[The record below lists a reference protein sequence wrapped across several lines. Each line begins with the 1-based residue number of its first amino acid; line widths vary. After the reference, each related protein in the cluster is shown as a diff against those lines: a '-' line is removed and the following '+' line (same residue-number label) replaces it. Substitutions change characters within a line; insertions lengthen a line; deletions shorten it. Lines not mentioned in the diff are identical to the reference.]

1 MPESSRVGDSVQQ
14 RYCAGNDFEKTPK
27 AWREQAERIREAD
40 QRERRGKEEVELG
53 QLRLVSV
60 VKFNLTCDS
69 NATNSYT
76 QWQSRRVESKEGERL
91 LVSRQ
96 KPNSEPQY
104 TQATLPGHKKL
115 NENA

>member
-1 MPESSRVGDSVQQ
+1 MPESSRVGDSVRQ
-14 RYCAGNDFEKTPK
+14 RYCAGNDFEKTHK
-27 AWREQAERIREAD
+27 AEREQAERIREAD
-40 QRERRGKEEVELG
+40 QRERGEGKEEVELG

-76 QWQSRRVESKEGERL
+76 QWQSKEGERL

-104 TQATLPGHKKL
+104 TQATLPGHKRL

>member
-1 MPESSRVGDSVQQ
+1 M
-14 RYCAGNDFEKTPK
+14 
-27 AWREQAERIREAD
+27 
-40 QRERRGKEEVELG
+40 G

-76 QWQSRRVESKEGERL
+76 QWQSSRAEREEEGERL

-104 TQATLPGHKKL
+104 TQATLPGHKRL

>member
-1 MPESSRVGDSVQQ
+1 MGIQFSKGIVQAMTLKKHPRQ
-14 RYCAGNDFEKTPK
+14 GGSK
-27 AWREQAERIREAD
+27 QSGSERLTRK
-40 QRERRGKEEVELG
+40 RGGGKEEVELG

-76 QWQSRRVESKEGERL
+76 QWQSRREEREEEGKRL

-96 KPNSEPQY
+96 KPNSQPQY
-104 TQATLPGHKKL
+104 TQATLPGHKRL